1 MITENQAKALAVI
14 LHEIRPRWSTPA
26 MLKLLEKNAQH
37 PAPFAD
43 ITVAAVNAA
52 RDHKVE
58 TPGAIFIDQ
67 RFWPAETKSLMPKPP
82 PCEQHIGQDAHNCR
96 SCHGDVKAGIRPPDM
111 IGRHYE
117 PPNIYEQL
125 IASPEA
131 PANAGA

>member
-1 MITENQAKALAVI
+1 MITENQAKALATL
-14 LHEIRPRWSTPA
+14 LHELRPRWSTPA

-67 RFWPAETKSLMPKPP
+67 RFWPDTIKAVLPKPP
-82 PCEQHIGQDAHNCR
+82 PCPDHVGQYAHNCICCAADR
-96 SCHGDVKAGIRPPDM
+96 KA
-111 IGRHYE
+111 E
-117 PPNIYEQL
+117 PPPTYESENEQ
-125 IASPEA
+125 
-131 PANAGA
+131 

>member
-1 MITENQAKALAVI
+1 MITENQAKTLANL

-67 RFWPAETKSLMPKPP
+67 RFWPDTIKAVLPKPP
-82 PCEQHIGQDAHNCR
+82 PCPDHVGKDAH
-96 SCHGDVKAGIRPPDM
+96 SCVSCWADVKAGDRPQAM
-111 IGRHYE
+111 IGKHWDPDAQE
-117 PPNIYEQL
+117 DQ
-125 IASPEA
+125 
-131 PANAGA
+131 

>member
-26 MLKLLEKNAQH
+26 MLKLLEKNAHH

-52 RDHKVE
+52 RDPKVE

-67 RFWPAETKSLMPKPP
+67 RFWPAETKQLMPKPP
-82 PCEQHIGQDAHNCR
+82 PCPDHVGEPSHACR
-96 SCHGDVKAGIRPPDM
+96 CCKADFLAGIRPEAM
-111 IGRHYE
+111 IGKHYDPPTAHE
-117 PPNIYEQL
+117 PITE
-125 IASPEA
+125 PEA

>member
-1 MITENQAKALAVI
+1 MITENQAKALANL

-67 RFWPAETKSLMPKPP
+67 RFWPAETKQLMPKPP
-82 PCEQHIGQDAHNCR
+82 PCPDHVGEPSHACR
-96 SCHGDVKAGIRPPDM
+96 CCKADFLAGIRPRDM
-111 IGRHYE
+111 IGKHYE
-117 PPNIYEQL
+117 PPTEHEPITE
-125 IASPEA
+125 PEA